1 MLDVLGDDRK
11 IVGASGCR
19 YDNIAKAGMLPLGVG
34 RIAYRSDN
42 PRDNGVHIQDT
53 IPE

>member
-1 MLDVLGDDRK
+1 ML
-11 IVGASGCR
+11 S
-19 YDNIAKAGMLPLGVG
+19 LGVG

-42 PRDNGVHIQDT
+42 PRDNGVHIQDA